1 MWFKNWRMS
10 CVVQDE
16 NGNHLVTTGFML
28 GKSHRFFLLGRKW
41 KPLENIQNPG
51 DCGLTVILF
60 FNTTMVWQ
68 ALPNAIP
75 VYLQKIPIEAAGTAI
90 LPFTLLCDRTLKI
103 TKTGFF
109 QHFFPLQWKRR
120 PEVAASTLPGS
131 IFLLWDRCFPVFLIS
146 QVIHWHGSSNGS
158 IQTDADLRD
167 GSHDSPGS
175 TFIYSLLWGS
185 YSESNE

>member
-16 NGNHLVTTGFML
+16 NGNHLVTTGFIL
-28 GKSHRFFLLGRKW
+28 GKSHRFFLLGREW
-41 KPLENIQNPG
+41 KSLENIQNPG

-75 VYLQKIPIEAAGTAI
+75 VYLQKIPIEAAGIAT
-90 LPFTLLCDRTLKI
+90 LPFTLLCGRTLKI

-109 QHFFPLQWKRR
+109 QHFFPSSVKEKTRSCSIYLTWFNFPLMRQMLPSVSYLSGYTLTWVFKWERTDRR
-120 PEVAASTLPGS
+120 
-131 IFLLWDRCFPVFLIS
+131 
-146 QVIHWHGSSNGS
+146 
-158 IQTDADLRD
+158 
-167 GSHDSPGS
+167 
-175 TFIYSLLWGS
+175 
-185 YSESNE
+185 